1 MWTSPSGGSKRR
13 LRSLRDEPR
22 CCPAEGQR
30 VSPPSCGGQHRAA
43 FKVVAPLSRPSHT
56 GPAKQFAGPRAK
68 GRQETS
74 LPFPWAIT
82 PTLTGGTL
90 STGTH
95 LVLRAEGDPVV
106 LPAESRDSHRCAP
119 PLGVGAG
126 RMWLDWALGT
136 KRQGGAWGSVG
147 PRAGGVGGDEPLPWS
162 PLWYPWTS
170 LTKHGFK
177 DEIIENSAR

>member
-22 CCPAEGQR
+22 CCPVEGQR

-147 PRAGGVGGDEPLPWS
+147 PRAGEWAGMSLSPEPAL
-162 PLWYPWTS
+162 LS
-170 LTKHGFK
+170 LDLTYKT
-177 DEIIENSAR
+177 RVQR